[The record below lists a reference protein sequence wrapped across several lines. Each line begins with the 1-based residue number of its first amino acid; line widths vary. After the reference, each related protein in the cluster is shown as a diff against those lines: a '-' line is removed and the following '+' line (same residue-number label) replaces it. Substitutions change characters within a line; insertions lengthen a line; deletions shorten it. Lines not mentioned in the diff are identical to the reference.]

1 MTAVRLEP
9 SGDIQARG
17 GQRRMLLSTLWVV
30 ATLCYLYCDLL
41 GFYDQ
46 VIIEQLQSGGAIDG
60 ITFTPTL
67 LLGASVL
74 MTIPIS
80 LVLLSRVLPQP
91 AARWANVVGGT
102 VMTLVQISTLFTGF
116 TVYYLYFSVLE
127 IALTA
132 GIVWLAW
139 TWRTTD

>member
-1 MTAVRLEP
+1 M
-9 SGDIQARG
+9 
-17 GQRRMLLSTLWVV
+17 
-30 ATLCYLYCDLL
+30 
-41 GFYDQ
+41 
-46 VIIEQLQSGGAIDG
+46 IIEQLQSGGAIDG